1 MQLSQY
7 LVETSTS
14 QSKFAETL
22 GVSQA
27 TVHKWLYGKNR
38 PSADTMVKIK
48 QITEGQVAIED
59 WFESVSDG

>member
-38 PSADTMVKIK
+38 PAADTMVKIK

>member
-14 QSKFAETL
+14 QSKFADSL

-27 TVHKWLYGKNR
+27 TVHKWLYGINR
-38 PSADTMVKIK
+38 PSAQKMMKIA
-48 QITEGQVAIED
+48 QITEGRVAITD
-59 WFESVSDG
+59 WFESAADG